1 MSLAEYAARNS
12 LREPPAMAAPTPTY
26 EDKRDRFE
34 SVKKHKAD
42 ILAELEAGADNESIL
57 FLALRAL
64 ADATGDPAF
73 LEKARPFLNGDTE
86 VKSLFIDL
94 DEMQTKR
101 QERRRKYFDKRRKD
115 IQKQV
120 KQLEADRQELMRE
133 MEKIPVIAE

>member
-1 MSLAEYAARNS
+1 MSLAEYAARYGIT
-12 LREPPAMAAPTPTY
+12 EPPAQAAPMPSY
-26 EDKRDRFE
+26 EDRRGKYT
-34 SVKKHKAD
+34 SVEKQKAD
-42 ILAELEAGADNESIL
+42 ILQELDQGTDNESIL

-94 DEMQTKR
+94 DEMQAKR